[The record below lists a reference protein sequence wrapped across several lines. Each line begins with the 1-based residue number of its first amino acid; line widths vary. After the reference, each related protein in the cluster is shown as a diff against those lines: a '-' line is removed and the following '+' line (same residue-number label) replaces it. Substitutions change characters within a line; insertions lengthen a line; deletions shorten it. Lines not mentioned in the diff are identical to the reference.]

1 MILPD
6 DKNPTIVWDAEK
18 KKWINTDEGEDSHE
32 SFAPPPKMADIATQF
47 QPHQPEIIQQPH
59 LTQPQNVTVPTVG
72 MTNTLAAAD
81 PQALS
86 QVRSSGLQSN
96 MFKMQR
102 NRSMKHLLNI
112 LLN

>member
-32 SFAPPPKMADIATQF
+32 NFVPPPRMADVVPQF
-47 QPHQPEIIQQPH
+47 QHQQEAMHQQQEIIQQPPSATTPISG
-59 LTQPQNVTVPTVG
+59 LTSAMAT
-72 MTNTLAAAD
+72 AD
-81 PQALS
+81 PQINTQLK
-86 QVRSSGLQSN
+86 SSGLQSN

-102 NRSMKHLLNI
+102 NRSMKHV
-112 LLN
+112 